1 MIRLFIVKNTF
12 IAGVVL
18 LSLFASCQLSIKP
31 ETLYGKWK
39 YVKIENNSVANT
51 TNVTSEQL
59 EAESPY
65 IKFSKDSLL
74 IWWGGQVLTHGTYKI
89 DGDKI
94 QFKEIQAGGK
104 IREFPFIVSKLDDKN
119 LVFETKGD
127 DGSKVTAVKQDK

>member
-1 MIRLFIVKNTF
+1 MIRSFITKHKL
-12 IAGVVL
+12 IAGVTL
-18 LSLFASCQLSIKP
+18 LSLLASCQLSINP
-31 ETLYGKWK
+31 ETLLGKWK
-39 YVKIENNSVANT
+39 YVKIENNSVANA

-65 IKFSKDSLL
+65 IKFTKDSLL
-74 IWWGGQVLTHGTYKI
+74 IWWGGKVLSHGSYKI

-94 QFKEIQAGGK
+94 QFKEIQPGGK

-119 LVFETKGD
+119 LVFSTQGD